1 MARADVAS
9 DKIEAMLSDCE
20 EAQHIP
26 SQRGGPGYGKK
37 DLDFLESLRE
47 QFDDR
52 GSVSEAQ
59 FKWLQDLWD
68 RI

>member
-1 MARADVAS
+1 MARADVS
-9 DKIEAMLSDCE
+9 KDRLEEMLSDCE
-20 EAQHIP
+20 EAKNIP
-26 SQRGGPGYGKK
+26 SQRGGPGYSKR

-52 GSVSEAQ
+52 DSVSEEQ